1 MQLVILAGG
10 YGTRISEETSDKPKP
25 MIKIGEYPII
35 VHIMKYYSKYGVND
49 FIICLGYKGYQIK
62 EYFYNYNRHV
72 NDLSLNFQDSSAKYL
87 NSRNEKWN
95 IKLVETG
102 INTMTGGRLKRV
114 EKYINQENFFLTYG
128 DGLSNVDINKLKNFH
143 LKNKKIATV
152 TAVKLPSRFGYLKI
166 KNTGLVSRFSEKPN
180 DNEDWINGGFFVFNK
195 KVFKYLKNNKTIL
208 ERDPLEKLS
217 KKSNLVAFKHSGFWY
232 AMDTLRDKKYLEKIW
247 SSKNAPWK

>member
-35 VHIMKYYSKYGVND
+35 VHLMKYYSKFGVKD

-62 EYFYNYNRHV
+62 EYFYNYNRHI
-72 NDLSLNFQDSSAKYL
+72 NDLSLDFQNTSAEYL
-87 NSRNEKWN
+87 NSKNEKWN
-95 IKLVETG
+95 IKLIETG

-128 DGLSNVDINKLKNFH
+128 DGLSNVNINKLKNFH

-166 KNTGLVSRFSEKPN
+166 RENSLVSKFSEKPN
-180 DNEDWINGGFFVFNK
+180 NNEDWINGGFFVFNK
-195 KVFKYLKNNKTIL
+195 KIFKYLKNSKTIL
-208 ERDPLEKLS
+208 EREPLEYLS
-217 KKSNLVAFKHSGFWY
+217 KNKNLIAFKHNKFWY

-247 SSKNAPWK
+247 YSKIVPWK